1 MIKPK
6 DRGGGWLV
14 WLLLYIPVVW
24 AALLLAQSLGGGLPD
39 ILSRLAAALKHPFQ
53 IIWTEHSLVT
63 ILACTGLYI
72 TGIFIYTS
80 EQGRTREG
88 EEHGSAAWAT
98 PKQVN
103 AMFCQKESK
112 ILTRHVRLG
121 LDTHRHRRSINVLV
135 IGGSGAAKTRS
146 YVKPNILEA
155 NTNYVVTDPKM
166 EVLTATGGYLKSQ
179 GYDIRVLNLV
189 NLAQSDGYN
198 PFRYLRDEKDALKLV
213 NNLIQATTPKGSH
226 ESDPFWTRAETA
238 LLQAIIL
245 MLFQEAPERE
255 QNFSMVM
262 RVLEYAEVKEE
273 DEDYISP
280 LDLLFRAI
288 EREKPDSVAVRQY
301 KVFKLAAGKTYH
313 ANVIGNVESIPLPT
327 NDTYLTGPLY
337 GQLDGI
343 AGCNVVVGFNQIEG
357 QDAISF
363 YATFEKGATQVIA
376 HFGQSIFSPNQ
387 FNAILDI
394 VNNDEIPRDTAAN
407 GTTVLSSNDYTQIGY
422 VTTTMSSLATMNGI
436 SGKAHTCYV
445 YFKPGGISTDAENII
460 LLRIDSNCRNLR
472 NSQASFPIYAA
483 NISRISIIPVLF
495 PKLTAKHIQKV
506 KEDEQQ
512 AKASYLGM
520 LTQIF
525 QGFSLLKLFHSFQE
539 INREHER
546 ENSNLCKKKIRF
558 SQLNSALY
566 AGVFGC
572 GNLVFL
578 GTWVVG
584 LAFVLRGYITL
595 PELIIFS
602 QLMTFVAGPIQII
615 GERYASF
622 VAASAVFK
630 RILRF
635 LQKAPEEENSWGNS
649 QLEQIQNI
657 QLHNVQVS
665 AGKKI
670 LLDNVELA
678 LHQGDRVAILGESG
692 SGKSTLIRYLAALV
706 TGTGTYEING
716 SPTNSY
722 SYQDFR
728 KNIAF
733 MEQNSVVFNGS
744 VRDNLTL
751 FSHFH
756 TDDSTLVQTLGD
768 VGLTKWYGTRGNSL
782 DAPIGTERQ
791 RMSGGEER
799 RLNLARILLKNA
811 DLVLLDEPTTGLD
824 AESRLF
830 IEKTISGLQCN
841 ILMVVMHEYSP
852 EFLSTFNRVINVE
865 NGHKVETL

>member
-1 MIKPK
+1 MRCYIHKNRAAVFCFVVITFASAVSSVFLSYLLGMFT
-6 DRGGGWLV
+6 DTAMSGEWNNL
-14 WLLLYIPVVW
+14 WLLATGTLVYIFLDTCLQYFMGYTKESAINKIGRDLRADLIQKIESLLYKEKVKQEDSYYLSMLNNDVPTIE
-24 AALLLAQSLGGGLPD
+24 QEYFGSLGA
-39 ILSRLAAALKHPFQ
+39 ICFQ
-53 IIWTEHSLVT
+53 IFCFC
-63 ILACTGLYI
+63 LA
-72 TGIFIYTS
+72 
-80 EQGRTREG
+80 
-88 EEHGSAAWAT
+88 
-98 PKQVN
+98 
-103 AMFCQKESK
+103 
-112 ILTRHVRLG
+112 
-121 LDTHRHRRSINVLV
+121 
-135 IGGSGAAKTRS
+135 
-146 YVKPNILEA
+146 
-155 NTNYVVTDPKM
+155 
-166 EVLTATGGYLKSQ
+166 
-179 GYDIRVLNLV
+179 
-189 NLAQSDGYN
+189 
-198 PFRYLRDEKDALKLV
+198 
-213 NNLIQATTPKGSH
+213 
-226 ESDPFWTRAETA
+226 
-238 LLQAIIL
+238 
-245 MLFQEAPERE
+245 
-255 QNFSMVM
+255 
-262 RVLEYAEVKEE
+262 
-273 DEDYISP
+273 
-280 LDLLFRAI
+280 
-288 EREKPDSVAVRQY
+288 
-301 KVFKLAAGKTYH
+301 
-313 ANVIGNVESIPLPT
+313 
-327 NDTYLTGPLY
+327 
-337 GQLDGI
+337 I
-343 AGCNVVVGFNQIEG
+343 AS
-357 QDAISF
+357 AISIQPLM
-363 YATFEKGATQVIA
+363 TI
-376 HFGQSIFSPNQ
+376 IM
-387 FNAILDI
+387 IL
-394 VNNDEIPRDTAAN
+394 
-407 GTTVLSSNDYTQIGY
+407 
-422 VTTTMSSLATMNGI
+422 
-436 SGKAHTCYV
+436 
-445 YFKPGGISTDAENII
+445 
-460 LLRIDSNCRNLR
+460 
-472 NSQASFPIYAA
+472 
-483 NISRISIIPVLF
+483 ISIIPVLF
-495 PKLTAKHIQKV
+495 PKLTAKHIQKA

-756 TDDSTLVQTLGD
+756 TDDSTLVQTLSD

-865 NGHKVETL
+865 NGHIYEKSLPEVINHEAVKICESNQGRS